1 MRPEDQQ
8 PTAPVVLLDA
18 TAVPKNRG
26 GVGRYVDGFVP
37 HITGPLFI
45 ACQER
50 DAEHYRSLAPAATV
64 LAQASQI
71 SSVPLR
77 FIWEQLRLPSLAR
90 RVGAT
95 VIHSPHYTVPL
106 MTRRARVV
114 TFHDATFFS
123 DPSLHTRVKRMFF
136 SAWIR
141 VSVRL
146 AAGVIVPSKA
156 TASELE
162 RFVSRPRGYAVA
174 YHGVDQGVFYPLEAD
189 EREAATKRLGLSD
202 TRWIAFLGTI
212 EPRKNLPHLVR
223 AYRELVSS
231 WCYSWGAVPVLAL
244 AGGKGWEQNLQQE
257 IDLVRSPGVVRQLGF
272 LPLEG
277 LRDLLGGAEV
287 VCYPSLGEGFG
298 LPVLE
303 GMACGAPVLTT
314 RRLALPEVG
323 GDAVAYCDTDA
334 KSIESGLRS
343 LMENDSERR
352 RLATL
357 GRNRSLMFTWVASA
371 HVHEDVFARAA
382 GHNPGTT
389 E

>member
-1 MRPEDQQ
+1 MKPEDQQ

-18 TAVPKNRG
+18 TAVPQDRG

-45 ACQER
+45 ACQAR
-50 DAEHYRSLAPAATV
+50 DAEHYRSLAPEATV
-64 LAQASQI
+64 VPQPARI

-95 VIHSPHYTVPL
+95 VIHSPHYTLPL
-106 MTRRARVV
+106 MTRRTRVV

-123 DPSLHTRVKRMFF
+123 DPSLHTRLKRTFF

-141 VSVRL
+141 VSARL
-146 AAGVIVPSKA
+146 ADAVIVPSKA

-162 RFVSRPRGYAVA
+162 RFVSRPRGYDVA

-189 EREAATKRLGLSD
+189 EREAAANRLGLSD

-223 AYRELVSS
+223 AYRELVGSWSS
-231 WCYSWGAVPVLAL
+231 SWGALPVLAL
-244 AGGKGWEQNLQQE
+244 AGGNGWEQKLQQE
-257 IDLVRSPGVVRQLGF
+257 VDLVRAPGVVRQLGF
-272 LPLEG
+272 LPLDR

-323 GDAVAYCDTDA
+323 GEAVAYCDTDV
-334 KSIESGLRS
+334 KSIESGLRA
-343 LMENDSERR
+343 LMQSDSERLR
-352 RLATL
+352 FATL
-357 GRNRSLMFTWVASA
+357 GRNRSLIFTWAASA
-371 HVHEDVFARAA
+371 RVHEDVFARAA
-382 GHNPGTT
+382 SHNPGMRQ
-389 E
+389 